1 MRYIKLFML
10 FAVASLFASCSDDET
25 INSNNVTAG
34 FVNDTIVVKE
44 NTGFFN
50 IPIKIE
56 GARNGDVK
64 LEVSVAGTGT
74 NPATEDKN
82 YRITGKS
89 LQLLT
94 DTLKSSTLN
103 VEVQTVDDQEINEN
117 REFTVTIK
125 SQQGVTLTD
134 QVSVVVVIRDN
145 DAAFYE
151 KFFGKWEFTAIDSDG
166 NDVKRNITISGVTD
180 ESDPWYDYVLSVHA
194 PAFLNVGVDLDFDWY
209 FLYEFDKETK
219 TGSLTFVQGETIS
232 SYGGVYEWCWLSNA
246 QYYTTEWALGEGDSF
261 PTEISFSTEDNG
273 PLYFYAT
280 APSEGWWERYS
291 DIKIRKIQ

>member
-64 LEVSVAGTGT
+64 LEVSVAETGT

-82 YRITGKS
+82 FRITGKS

-94 DTLKSSTLN
+94 DTVKSSTLN

-125 SQQGVTLTD
+125 NQQGATLT
-134 QVSVVVVIRDN
+134 QQASVVVIIRDN

-166 NDVKRNITISGVTD
+166 NNVKRNITISGATD
-180 ESDPWYDYVLSVHA
+180 ENDPAYDLLLDVHA
-194 PAFLNVGVDLDFDWY
+194 PAFLNVGVDLDFDWIFIY
-209 FLYEFDKETK
+209 GIGPNMKKGT
-219 TGSLTFVQGETIS
+219 LTFLQGATIS
-232 SYGGVYEWCWLSNA
+232 TYGGVYEWCWLSNA
-246 QYYTTEWALGEGDSF
+246 QSYTTEWALGEDDSF
-261 PTEISFSTEDNG
+261 PTEISFPTDELG

>member
-10 FAVASLFASCSDDET
+10 LAVASLFASCSDDET

-125 SQQGVTLTD
+125 NQQGATLT
-134 QVSVVVVIRDN
+134 QQASVVVIIRDN

-151 KFFGKWEFTAIDSDG
+151 KFFGKWEFTAIDSEG
-166 NDVKRNITISGVTD
+166 KDVKKTITISGATD
-180 ESDPWYDYVLSVHA
+180 ENDPAYDYLLDVHA
-194 PAFLNVGVDLDFDWY
+194 PAFLNVGVDLDLDWNFIYSFDVEKKEGELL
-209 FLYEFDKETK
+209 FL
-219 TGSLTFVQGETIS
+219 QGATIS
-232 SYGGVYEWCWLSNA
+232 SYGGVYEWCWLSTA
-246 QYYTTEWALGEGDSF
+246 QTYGSKWRLGEDGSF
-261 PTEISFSTEDNG
+261 PTEINFAMSAIY

-280 APSEGWWERYS
+280 APSEGWWERYEEIS
-291 DIKIRKIQ
+291 IKKIQ